1 MQNLHFAFNKILT
14 VILNSKFTLFLPSKQ
29 KVIIIDKQAFD
40 VFKNIFKKKFYFLPK
55 RKEEFNLI
63 LVILSFIYWIKN
75 RDKSIYQEYLLL
87 CIKFINPNIII
98 FSFSS
103 DTFILS
109 LKKYFNDKTIICF
122 QETSISKET
131 FYNLVH
137 QFEKKEIDIEKNKI
151 KIDYVFCVGDYSKI
165 NLKKIIDGKFYTS
178 GSLNNNHFFRKT
190 KVDKKSLIFISQF
203 GLKERL
209 DFEEKTGIN
218 FLNCEKTFFSHIIE
232 YCKRN
237 DLRLKVLAK
246 SYGVEKKE
254 FYEQA
259 RKNELYFNRKKF
271 YFYEKKL
278 FDKIIGKNNYKYI
291 DRTDN
296 NSSYKIG
303 QKYQFFITY
312 SSNLGLELLTIGK
325 KVGFF
330 PFKEIFKKIY
340 NWRFLNTAHKNAFY
354 FWENKKKGFN
364 WSDSYSKEE
373 IFRVL
378 QNIMKKKQ
386 KLSKFEKSVV
396 FFDKKNFF
404 IKNFFKKKFNV
415 IL

>member
-1 MQNLHFAFNKILT
+1 MQNLYFAFNKIIKI
-14 VILNSKFTLFLPSKQ
+14 ILNSKFTLFLPSKQ
-29 KVIIIDKQAFD
+29 KIIVIDKQVFD
-40 VFKNIFKKKFYFLPK
+40 VFKNIFEKKFYFLPK

-63 LVILSFIYWIKN
+63 LVVLSIIHWIRN

-87 CIKFINPNIII
+87 CIKFINPKIII

-103 DTFILS
+103 DTFVLS

-122 QETSISKET
+122 QETCISKET
-131 FYNLVH
+131 FYNLKF
-137 QFEKKEIDIEKNKI
+137 QFQKKKINIEKNKI
-151 KIDYVFCVGDYSKI
+151 KIDYIFCVGRYSKI

-178 GSLNNNHFFRKT
+178 GSLNNNHFFKKRKI
-190 KVDKKSLIFISQF
+190 DKDSLIFISQF

-209 DFEEKTGIN
+209 DLEKKTGIN
-218 FLNCEKTFFSHIIE
+218 FLKCEKTFFRHIIE
-232 YCKRN
+232 YCKKN
-237 DLRLKVLAK
+237 DLRLKVLSK

-254 FYEQA
+254 FYDQA
-259 RKNELYFNRKKF
+259 RKNELFFNRKKF

-278 FDKIIGKNNYKYI
+278 FDKIIGKKNYQYI
-291 DRTDN
+291 DRSDN

-303 QKYQFFITY
+303 QKYLFFITY
-312 SSNLGLELLTIGK
+312 SSTLGVELLAIGK

-330 PFKEIFKKIY
+330 PFEEIFRKIY
-340 NWRFLNTAHKNAFY
+340 NWQYLNTSHKNIFY

-378 QNIMKKKQ
+378 KNVMKKKHKQ
-386 KLSKFEKSVV
+386 SKLNNQVV
-396 FFDKKNFF
+396 FFDKKNVL
-404 IKNFFKKKFNV
+404 IKDFFKKKFNV